1 MKLVWSPETSAK
13 AYLDTIKACKLVSGS
28 GEAELISAM
37 AGGWNPKLIAEAW
50 SYGNSIT
57 TSIGLAIA
65 ANHLG
70 ARHVCIV
77 PDEQSRLAYTA
88 AMQSKGSAEYLPE
101 IAVGKAEEVVEEL
114 TGIEF
119 LVVDGQRKEFCRVV
133 RASKL
138 SHRGA
143 VLVCRNC
150 SLCNMAGFRWSRV
163 LSNATRVVRSL
174 IVPVGKGLDIAYV
187 SSTGGSKKGQ
197 RRWIVHVDR
206 KSGEEHVFRG

>member
-1 MKLVWSPETSAK
+1 M
-13 AYLDTIKACKLVSGS
+13 
-28 GEAELISAM
+28 ISAM

-50 SYGNSIT
+50 SHGNSIT

-77 PDEQSRLAYTA
+77 PDEQSRLAYIA
-88 AMQSKGSAEYLPE
+88 AMQSQGTAEYLPE
-101 IAVGKAEEVVEEL
+101 IVVGKAEEVVVEL

-119 LVVDGQRKEFCRVV
+119 LVVDGQHEEFCRVV

-150 SLCNMAGFRWSRV
+150 SQCDMAGFRWSRV
-163 LSNATRVVRSL
+163 LGNTRRVIRSIKYQL
-174 IVPVGKGLDIAYV
+174 VT
-187 SSTGGSKKGQ
+187 S
-197 RRWIVHVDR
+197 
-206 KSGEEHVFRG
+206 